1 MAEEVIES
9 QSDTM
14 KRELFERYMEIN
26 WSVARLSMNLRG
38 VKINDIISTD
48 AKLKRRISDFV
59 MLASFNEGFNKKVEP
74 KYLPYLFEKAAP
86 PYQLTE
92 YVIWHAKKTMR
103 LWLFIT
109 KVLRE
114 EKILVIPSE

>member
-1 MAEEVIES
+1 MVEEIIETPTDS
-9 QSDTM
+9 M

-26 WSVARLSMNLRG
+26 WGIAKLSMTIRNQK
-38 VKINDIISTD
+38 VNDTLHMD

-59 MLASFNEGFNKKVEP
+59 MLASFNEGFDRKVGP
-74 KYLPYLFEKAAP
+74 KYRPYIFEAAP
-86 PYQLTE
+86 PVYQRTE
-92 YVIWHAKKTMR
+92 YIIWHAQKTMR